1 MKVWDKIFCHHPK
14 LILNAKSLKRE
25 ERDFRD

>member
-1 MKVWDKIFCHHPK
+1 MKVWGKPETHHLK